1 MSETLELRLTIS
13 GILRNLPKVPVMT
26 VMPIVQK
33 SLIAADGGEQTPVPG
48 PRDGTL
54 NLKKCANKGDCPK
67 RKV

>member
-1 MSETLELRLTIS
+1 
-13 GILRNLPKVPVMT
+13 MT

-54 NLKKCANKGDCPK
+54 NLKKCANKADLVFPISLM
-67 RKV
+67 KVKSYR